1 MKGIVDKRSGL
12 AKALGGGP
20 VPVRVLD
27 GLGGRLA
34 GVSVGV
40 RALPIGEVQRA
51 TADAITYL
59 TGSDCG
65 FKEEHLYTE
74 LGEGVLDAETK
85 LQILVRAL
93 VSPEEPTER
102 LVGSSDELRALLEPD
117 EVTAL
122 FNEFVAWQEERS
134 PISRARSWEEVED
147 FLEALGKGR
156 VPPTRLKNFDS
167 SSLRFMLSELAVRH
181 WRPTSPPC
189 SDTSPSSDGDPS
201 SA

>member
-27 GLGGRLA
+27 DLGGRLA
-34 GVSVGV
+34 GVPVGV

-51 TADAITYL
+51 SADAIGYL
-59 TGSDCG
+59 TGECG

-93 VSPEEPTER
+93 VSPDEPTVR
-102 LVGSSDELRALLEPD
+102 LTSSPDELRALLEPD
-117 EVTAL
+117 EVTQL
-122 FNEFVAWQEERS
+122 FNEFAAWQEERS

-147 FLEALGKGR
+147 FIEALGKGR

-181 WRPTSPPC
+181 WMPTSPPC

>member
-1 MKGIVDKRSGL
+1 MKGITDRRSGL
-12 AKALGGGP
+12 AKALGTGP

-34 GVSVGV
+34 GVAVGV
-40 RALPIGEVQRA
+40 RTLPLSEVQRA
-51 TADAITYL
+51 TADAIRYL
-59 TGSDCG
+59 TEECG

-74 LGEGVLDAETK
+74 LGEEVLDVETR

-102 LVGSSDELRALLEPD
+102 LASSPDELRALLEPD
-117 EVTAL
+117 EVTQL

-181 WRPTSPPC
+181 WKPTSPPC
-189 SDTSPSSDGDPS
+189 SDTSPSSDDDPS